1 MSASKFFFHPGIPE
15 NQVKANGQ
23 PVAAGIIAGDTD
35 GGGHVLRYIPTD
47 IIMSVIIVCLPQA
60 RGVDDLLLQ
69 FSVNC
74 GLSWVFTYWA
84 LFSR

>member
-1 MSASKFFFHPGIPE
+1 MSASKFFFIQGIPE

-47 IIMSVIIVCLPQA
+47 IINERHHCLSA
-60 RGVDDLLLQ
+60 SRRVVLMIFC
-69 FSVNC
+69 FSFPLTA
-74 GLSWVFTYWA
+74 G
-84 LFSR
+84 